1 MTTRKA
7 VIPAAGYGTRFLPAT
22 KAIPKE
28 MLPIVDRP
36 TIEYIVRECARS
48 GLDDVLLISATGKG
62 AIEDH
67 FDRAL
72 ELEAA
77 LERKG
82 KQDLLDEVV
91 GLADLANVH
100 SVRQGEQLGLGH
112 AVAQARQHVGDES
125 FAVLLGDDIVDPDD
139 DLLVRMVAAHEET
152 GLAVVALMEVA
163 DSEVDKY
170 GIAAVEDTTPEDGVF
185 RITGLVEKPSLADAP
200 SNLAVIGRYVLPAAI
215 FDALDQTPRGA
226 GGEIQLTD
234 ALQALAAE
242 TPIMGIQLDG
252 VRHDAGNKL
261 GFLQATLDF
270 ALRDPELAAPLAD
283 HLRALVAS
291 GRLDDGTEVTS

>member
-1 MTTRKA
+1 MTVRKA

-36 TIEYIVRECARS
+36 TIEYIVAECARA
-48 GLDDVLLISATGKG
+48 GLDDVLVVTAAGKS

-77 LERKG
+77 LEAKG
-82 KQDLLDEVV
+82 KQDMLTMVRE
-91 GLADLANVH
+91 LATLATVH
-100 SVRQGEQLGLGH
+100 AVRQGEQLGLGH
-112 AVAQARQHVGDES
+112 AVLQAAAHVGSES

-139 DLLVRMVAAHEET
+139 DLLERMVAAHDDT
-152 GLAVVALMEVA
+152 GRSVVALMEVPET
-163 DSEVDKY
+163 EVDKY
-170 GIAAVEDTTPEDGVF
+170 GIAAAGEPDADGRVA
-185 RITGLVEKPSLADAP
+185 ITGLVEKPDPADAP
-200 SNLAVIGRYVLPAAI
+200 SNLAVIGRYVLPGST
-215 FDALDQTPRGA
+215 FDVLSSTTPGA

-234 ALQALAAE
+234 ALEAQAAE
-242 TPIMGIQLDG
+242 EPIVGIVLDG
-252 VRHDAGNKL
+252 VRHDAGDKL

-270 ALRDPELAAPLAD
+270 ALRRDDLGPPLAD
-283 HLRALVAS
+283 HLRELVA
-291 GRLDDGTEVTS
+291 GLD